1 MISNIDSVRRYLD
14 SIAAGDTGAALAEH
28 FTEDALQI
36 ELPNKLNPNGGR
48 SDLATLLAR
57 AEQGKTVLTSQRY
70 DIVSVVSEGERVA
83 VEALWEGVLAIPL
96 GALKPGDRLRAHFA
110 MFFEFRDGRI
120 ALQRNYDCFEP
131 F

>member
-1 MISNIDSVRRYLD
+1 MNSNLDNVRRYLD
-14 SIAAGDTGAALAEH
+14 AIAAGDTGAALAEH

-48 SDLATLLAR
+48 SDLKTLLAR
-57 AEQGKTVLTSQRY
+57 SEQGKQVLTRQRY
-70 DIVSVVSEGERVA
+70 DIVSMIAEGDRVA

-96 GALKPGDRLRAHFA
+96 GTLKPGDTMKAHFA
-110 MFFEFRDGRI
+110 MFFEFRDGQI
-120 ALQRNYDCFEP
+120 ASQRNYDCFEP